1 MATGL
6 RSLTASALTPAQ
18 EEEEVIDRRPY
29 GSESD
34 RAFRQGMQNMRA
46 QGIGLRSIGKAL
58 IGDEEGATEDALKS
72 QAVTDAAA
80 AAGPRVQSFSR
91 DVHNLSDFG
100 EYARNMLLTQGPGLL
115 TTLGGGVVGVGVRAG
130 VQAGTKQAVKRAVK
144 SAVKDAAGKR
154 TAAALGAGTASTGQ
168 TLGATGPEALTMEGE
183 GSLRERALKAT
194 SASLASGALDTL
206 PALRLLNRSGLLGAA
221 KGEVQR
227 DAGRLLSRIGR
238 ESGKQAL
245 YEGFTEV
252 AQTALER
259 SAQKWI
265 DKRINL
271 LAPEE
276 FERYVDSFAAGA
288 VLGGA
293 FGGGAEVV
301 GSRPRFRLPER
312 IQEAIT
318 LRRGRPGPAR
328 PGESVADKAA
338 RNEALLRQANDDL
351 DALLDPDSL
360 DPNEPD
366 EFAGIDLLG
375 QPGLTPTEQAV
386 WAYQDAL
393 QRAPAAIQRA
403 LRLATSPQAPE
414 AARLRAALQV
424 EAWMAQNDKQRAP
437 RAAPELSEVGQAMM
451 PDTPA
456 QARALAQLFYRPL
469 RADYDPTQPLMRM
482 VQGSLGLSDEDYAA
496 LRDYDAT
503 LSTAERKAIA
513 DRIYALSPTSPS
525 ERARLRASTAKGG
538 GVEIDPRVFAQ
549 GVRGVGTM
557 NYMSDRVMRSAL
569 VDLARL
575 GNEDATNFL
584 DSLDS
589 KVAAAVKPEGMPAAK
604 RRAAVDRVY
613 AEALKQLGRSNP
625 ALLDAVR
632 VQLRDSY
639 DGVSPAYAAQTEVSA
654 HSLPN
659 TELLAT
665 DVDGNSILVD
675 VPQQINYI
683 RSVSGERAA
692 GDLNNRGFRQQI
704 ADAYGKLLEVLG
716 GNQEGANVPSK
727 LGRMNFKLGT
737 ALLDPRSMAND
748 NLVLYIDPKT
758 KQPLTLGHLR
768 ADGFFDARE
777 SDNDKDPRD
786 PDDTVQ
792 EMGAEAEGDQRVPG
806 GDIFE
811 PTPKREIAPQEDVIE
826 AMTGAPVVTANERV
840 DPSRIPREARDRPE
854 PPDFEPSDID
864 EIKAEIAAVGER
876 AAELTPEQR
885 REEDIAGQMRELRAQ
900 LRVAMAAAKAAKAR
914 RSKIK
919 ASQLK
924 AIERLAGKG
933 DAPPTEKRPAKTTVG
948 QREDAKRAS
957 ESKIRAEIAAR
968 RQRRLDARPKPERV
982 DPAAGATGKN
992 VFNST
997 RKKRKDSKVGKIVAA
1012 TVARLDAELQ
1022 RANERDAKAREAR
1035 KRAAETSASDT
1046 QVRLVLK
1053 QIGNVTEQ
1061 GAAYVKAKIDAL
1073 GASLQQMFEVQTLA
1087 NQLRRGAI
1095 NEAQFQAGVD
1105 RVWPGAKDEG
1115 DTAPKGF
1122 KRWLAERLTG
1132 PRPSARTL
1140 TNLSNAML
1148 EWLGVDAKVTVR
1160 YAPDEELGSN
1170 VGRATPK
1177 GDGKYEIVLSELQR
1191 GAELISTLFHEVG
1204 HVVKWAAFN
1213 KADPQ
1218 TREAIMRDYDEWFQQ
1233 NNIDTLRSAHVL
1245 GARAS
1250 AVRQQQLAEYAR
1262 NGRML
1267 KDLSAAERKY
1277 LLDFDEWFADQV
1289 ARYMT
1294 TDAKANSIIAK
1305 FFKAVARQILQISR
1319 AFGSRAEPSKAVK
1332 KFLDQMR
1339 LDATA
1344 RRVAKN
1350 EAAGVMNVDPEKLP
1364 KGVTPD
1370 EAVAA
1375 VDAVT
1380 QPGSSESL
1388 HSVISIFRRLPP
1400 ATRTVL
1406 ARMVKRKNVL
1416 ATLRSKVSSPYVLRA
1431 MDNPA
1436 VGIETRMAVAF
1447 ELWRAGGLKI
1457 AAVQGPFRKVWD
1469 GMLKKIGLLTESD
1482 YFEQFLVDVQ
1492 AGRPVRDPRNY
1503 SVFKHTAKNANA
1515 VAKSFAALDDYY
1527 RSTVVP
1533 MAQRLFA
1540 TGVGE
1545 RMMNSGIPAMV
1556 EFALKMKVPTGA
1568 RQQTEV
1574 GLFQARLR
1582 AANAMNSRYGKAVEG
1597 LDETDLTE
1605 VHAALQG
1612 AIPLT
1617 DLTPEQRAAYNAV
1630 RKHFDEAWEYL
1641 NAAGVEVPAK
1651 ENYYP
1656 IVMLEPDQLVS
1667 MRDEFVQFF
1676 ASNFESQMRAKLLK
1690 VLGGSKPSA
1699 ELKAELNKKSATE
1712 MAELF
1717 YAMAMGED
1725 PGTSVDWVE
1734 GVRPSFRYMN
1744 EQLMDFVLE
1753 GTDAQRAEFAKFRE
1767 PNLSYVVVRYNEA
1780 AAKRAEFQRRFPDD
1794 DAVAK
1799 YFEKARQQGATDEQ
1813 LDLMR
1818 DYLDVMMGNY
1828 GLQYPAAL
1836 KSVLGGV
1843 DKVLGTKLAEN
1854 PATMRRIQGFITV
1867 YQNLRLL
1874 GLATLSSVVDSLG
1887 IAVRSGRFKDAWA
1900 AYRDTFK
1907 AIRKK
1912 GGLEQMWKLAEDLGV
1927 VEATA
1932 TNEALAMAYGGL
1944 HLSRTARKIND
1955 FFFQAIGL
1963 TRWTQAT
1970 RVAALAMG
1978 HRFLIRHKDGK
1989 GVSAR
1994 YLDEL
1999 GLKPSDIVE
2008 QDGFVVMNEKVRDA
2022 LLQFVDESIL
2032 RPDPSQRPLW
2042 MSDPNYMLISQ
2053 YKSFTYAF
2061 QNTILKRISVEF
2073 REGNYQPLLLAL
2085 AYVPVMLAAELLREL
2100 IQHGPDG
2107 DPRREE
2113 WGVADYAWHA
2123 TERTGMLGPREF
2135 VLDAAS
2141 DPKYGA
2147 WPGTS
2152 FLGPSVAQARS
2163 LASDKAPGRKVEEA
2177 LPGSSVW
2184 KHHVPMGEPVAP
2196 LGSE

>member
-130 VQAGTKQAVKRAVK
+130 VQAGTKQAVKSAVK

-245 YEGFTEV
+245 YEGFTEA

-328 PGESVADKAA
+328 PGESVVDKAA

-366 EFAGIDLLG
+366 EFAGTDLLG
-375 QPGLTPTEQAV
+375 RPGLTPEQAV
-386 WAYQDAL
+386 EAYQDAL

-456 QARALAQLFYRPL
+456 QARALTQLARRPL
-469 RADYDPTQPLMRM
+469 RADYDPTQPLMTM
-482 VQGSLGLSDEDYAA
+482 VQGSRGLSDEDYAA

-513 DRIYALSPTSPS
+513 DRIYAMSPTSPS

-575 GNEDATNFL
+575 GNEDAINFL

-589 KVAAAVKPEGMPAAK
+589 KVAAAVKPEGMSAAQ

-613 AEALKQLGRSNP
+613 AEALKQLGRSDP
-625 ALLDAVR
+625 ALLESIRA
-632 VQLRDSY
+632 QLRDSY
-639 DGVSPAYAAQTEVSA
+639 DGVSPAYAAQTEASMR
-654 HSLPN
+654 SLPN
-659 TELLAT
+659 TELLAI
-665 DVDGNSILVD
+665 DVDGNSVLVD

-692 GDLNNRGFRQQI
+692 GDLNNREFRRQI

-716 GNQEGANVPSK
+716 GNQEGTNVPGK
-727 LGRMNFKLGT
+727 LGRINFKLGT
-737 ALLDPRSMAND
+737 ALIDPRSMAND

-768 ADGFFDARE
+768 ADGFFDAE
-777 SDNDKDPRD
+777 DPKADFD
-786 PDDTVQ
+786 PDSV
-792 EMGAEAEGDQRVPG
+792 EPELEADQIERSQIPG
-806 GDIFE
+806 GDTFV
-811 PTPKREIAPQEDVIE
+811 PDPRRETAPQEDVIE
-826 AMTGAPVVTANERV
+826 AMMGAPVEIANARVEGLEQKPKPRFKETADDDIKEIERAIR
-840 DPSRIPREARDRPE
+840 DLGREALRM
-854 PPDFEPSDID
+854 
-864 EIKAEIAAVGER
+864 
-876 AAELTPEQR
+876 TPEQR
-885 REEDIAGQMRELRAQ
+885 RSEDIAGQMQELRAK
-900 LRVAMAAAKAAKAR
+900 LRVAKAKSKAPGVGKKQPAKR
-914 RSKIK
+914 K
-919 ASQLK
+919 
-924 AIERLAGKG
+924 
-933 DAPPTEKRPAKTTVG
+933 PEKRPAKTTVR

-957 ESKIRAEIAAR
+957 ERKIMAEIAAR
-968 RQRRLDARPKPERV
+968 MQRRRDAQPKPERV

-1095 NEAQFQAGVD
+1095 NEAQFKAGVD

-1115 DTAPKGF
+1115 DSAPKGF

-1191 GAELISTLFHEVG
+1191 GAELVSTLFHEVG

-1332 KFLDQMR
+1332 KFLDQMQR
-1339 LDATA
+1339 DATA

-1447 ELWRAGGLKI
+1447 ELWRAGELKI

-1515 VAKSFAALDDYY
+1515 VAKSLAALDDYY

-1582 AANAMNSRYGKAVEG
+1582 AANAMNSRYGKAIEG

-1725 PGTSVDWVE
+1725 PGTSVDWVK

-1794 DAVAK
+1794 NAVAK
-1799 YFEKARQQGATDEQ
+1799 YFEKAREQGATDEQ
-1813 LDLMR
+1813 LNLMH

-2008 QDGFVVMNEKVRDA
+2008 KDGFVVMNEKVRDA

-2107 DPRREE
+2107 DPRRKE